1 MALSTQ
7 KRTYLDFEEP
17 IAELEGQIESLKQS
31 KVGSAVDISKEIEL
45 LTTKNEQLTKSI
57 YAKLSAWQI
66 NKVARHPNRPYT
78 MDYVN
83 AIFTDFQE
91 LHGDRHFAD
100 DRSIVGGLAR
110 FHGQSCMVIGQ
121 QKGRDTKERTMRNF
135 GMSSPEGYRKALR
148 LMKLA
153 EKFNLPI
160 FTFVDTPGAYP
171 GVGAEERNQS
181 EAIGRNIFEM
191 SMLKVPVLTTII
203 GEGGSGGAL
212 GLSVCDHLAMLQYSV
227 YSVISPEGCASIL
240 WKTAE
245 KAPEAAEALC
255 LTADKLLPLGLVD
268 SILEEPLGGAHRNA
282 EQIAATVDAHLQQVL
297 KELQAMSLDE
307 LLDRRYKR
315 LMSYGRFQDDGKK

>member
-255 LTADKLLPLGLVD
+255 LTAEKLLPLGLVD

-282 EQIAATVDAHLQQVL
+282 EQMAATVDAHLQQVL